1 MRSDHFSGY
10 PKLRSP
16 TKPSGASKRGDSAV
30 LNQHGFDP
38 LGLIPSLTHEV
49 PAQLQFLP
57 SGLTN
62 RDFEVFQ
69 WLDPGIL
76 AEKHE
81 SLESLSSS
89 LTGVLLSNIPS
100 EIVSAQYKHIQ
111 AFLDVQATGNSF
123 LLNLCFDPTLYE
135 LPLLNSETLPAP
147 ILKYVIDSLGKLPF
161 VAHLVTTPAE
171 MVYHANGFLFFGME
185 DDAEYI
191 DERCYGMGEDEMQE
205 WLESNP
211 SLPSHLKENFSS
223 YIGITKSS
231 RKQAI
236 NASTSS
242 LHEQLI
248 AWSDEA
254 RKLKL
259 TKTIES
265 QCQSL
270 LDANYAQLADEDC
283 HDVFPALFLD
293 MNGHAMFEQTMDELH
308 QQVMQGDCASYFQL
322 NLVAQSKPE
331 LNDAFA
337 LLEAIA
343 TTLRKID
350 SLIELT
356 K

>member
-10 PKLRSP
+10 PSVRSEGKSTGA
-16 TKPSGASKRGDSAV
+16 TKHCHSAV
-30 LNQHGFDP
+30 LNHHGIDP
-38 LGLIPSLTHEV
+38 LGLIPFMTADV
-49 PAQLQFLP
+49 PTRLQFLP
-57 SGLTN
+57 SGVSE
-62 RDFEVFQ
+62 RDFAAFE
-69 WLDPGIL
+69 WLDPSVL
-76 AEKHE
+76 TEKHE

-89 LTGVLLSNIPS
+89 LTGVILSNIPS
-100 EIVSAQYKHIQ
+100 EIVGAEYQHIQ
-111 AFLDVQATGNSF
+111 AFLDVQASGNS
-123 LLNLCFDPTLYE
+123 LLINLCFDPTLYD
-135 LPLLNSETLPAP
+135 LPLLNSESLPAP
-147 ILKYVIDSLGKLPF
+147 ILKYVIDSLNKLPF

-191 DERCYGMGEDEMQE
+191 GERCYCMEEDERQE
-205 WLESNP
+205 WLDSNP

-223 YIGITKSS
+223 YIDITKSS

-236 NASTSS
+236 NASTCS

-259 TKTIES
+259 TKTTES
-265 QCQSL
+265 QCKSL

-322 NLVAQSKPE
+322 NLVVQSKPE

-337 LLEAIA
+337 LLKAIA

-350 SLIELT
+350 SLIELS